1 MCMLGSISQLGI
13 QSIFGARSPPGQS
26 WAGTVLRGIPLTL
39 MKIVHHF
46 KRHWKQ
52 FEFDNMDVAIW
63 TMVAICARG
72 LNSNPTEGERK
83 EERENTIEV
92 KNSPRIADSWFCL
105 QPSW

>member
-1 MCMLGSISQLGI
+1 MEVSGEIVDMKMVNMERLDMEVQGIVHARKHQQLGI

-39 MKIVHHF
+39 MTIVHHF

-63 TMVAICARG
+63 TMVAIPARACKRG
-72 LNSNPTEGERK
+72 LR
-83 EERENTIEV
+83 
-92 KNSPRIADSWFCL
+92 
-105 QPSW
+105 